1 MNKGRGLIQNAKDAV
16 KTASQ
21 RAQKDPSTYYSMAVD
36 VWKKLDIALG
46 VGEAI
51 ESTVGLW
58 NQLKAAAKSLHES
71 FEKEMNDARME
82 EMLK

>member
-1 MNKGRGLIQNAKDAV
+1 
-16 KTASQ
+16 
-21 RAQKDPSTYYSMAVD
+21 MAVD

-58 NQLKAAAKSLHES
+58 NQLKAEQRVSA
-71 FEKEMNDARME
+71 
-82 EMLK
+82 